1 MDSSERAKLLSAYQR
16 YLDAF
21 NANDIDAINNCVK
34 FPLAYIGDGEVKI
47 LDYFP
52 ITPAEMK
59 AAKGWGRSEGFEVDV
74 VAISATKAHLVMRN
88 TRRLRN
94 DGSLIEEATGFYAYT
109 KHDDDWKM
117 FAISDITFPAQG

>member
-34 FPLAYIGDGEVKI
+34 FPLAHIGDGEVKI

-59 AAKGWGRSEGFEVDV
+59 AAKGWGRSEGFEIDV